1 MVRSWGVG
9 RTVKSVALVPVP
21 LAFVTVIGP
30 VLAPVGTTAVIWVEE
45 LTVKLVEATPPNFTE
60 VVPVKFVPTIVTEVP
75 AGPLVGENEVIVGE
89 PAGVTVKFDEL
100 VAVPPGVV
108 RLILPV
114 CAPEGTTAVIW
125 VFELTVKVVALVFL
139 NFTSV
144 APVRLVPVMT
154 TEVPTGPLIGT
165 KEVIVGAGTVVT
177 VKFTALVAVPSG
189 VVTLIFPVVAPFG
202 TVAVIWLSEFT
213 VKAAEVA
220 PNFTELAPVNPVPL
234 IVTRVPTGPL
244 VGEKPV
250 MVGGVGPVTVKS
262 WALVAV
268 PEGVVT
274 AIFPVVAPEGTIAV
288 SWVPEG
294 FHENVVALVT
304 LNFTDVV
311 PTKLDPLIVTE
322 DPTGPLVGEKPVML
336 GAHEEPT
343 VKSSRLVAEPSG
355 LTTRILPVVAPV
367 GTVAVMRLGELMVN
381 PAAIPLKSTDV
392 TPWKWFPPMATL
404 VPTGPQAGEKPVIS
418 GGGAA
423 CAAGAARATS
433 TVATA
438 RLRARRRPIGGLR
451 ALIAPPHVR
460 CASSPAL
467 SVPQEGSQRIGQK
480 DEMKTADV
488 LFRFLDRGIRA
499 CEKAPAAS
507 FRSGGSCSCLSLR
520 HTCRLQSQPMEA
532 ATWTAKRVALLR
544 PCS

>member
-30 VLAPVGTTAVIWVEE
+30 VLAPLGTTAVIWVEE

-60 VVPVKFVPTIVTEVP
+60 VVPVKFVPTIVTEIP

-108 RLILPV
+108 TLILPV

-125 VFELTVKVVALVFL
+125 VSELTVKVVALVFL

-144 APVRLVPVMT
+144 APVRLVPVMI
-154 TEVPTGPLIGT
+154 TEVPTGPVIGT

-177 VKFTALVAVPSG
+177 VKFPGLVAVPSG
-189 VVTLIFPVVAPFG
+189 VVTLILPVVAPFG
-202 TVAVIWLSEFT
+202 TVAVICVSEFT
-213 VKAAEVA
+213 VKLAEVV
-220 PNFTELAPVNPVPL
+220 PNFTEVAPVNPVPL
-234 IVTRVPTGPL
+234 IVTRLPTGPL
-244 VGEKPV
+244 VGENPV
-250 MVGGVGPVTVKS
+250 MAGGVGPVTVKS

-274 AIFPVVAPEGTIAV
+274 AILPVVAPDGTVAV
-288 SWVPEG
+288 SWMPEG
-294 FHENVVALVT
+294 FHENVVAFVT

-311 PTKLDPLIVTE
+311 PTKLDPLMVTD

-336 GAHEEPT
+336 GEHAEPT

-355 LTTRILPVVAPV
+355 VTTRILPVVAPV
-367 GTVAVMRLGELMVN
+367 GTVAVMRLPELMVKL
-381 PAAIPLKSTDV
+381 AAIPLKSTDV
-392 TPWKWFPPMATL
+392 APWRWFPPMATL
-404 VPTGPQAGEKPVIS
+404 VPTGPQAGEKAVIS

-423 CAAGAARATS
+423 CAAGAARATTS

-438 RLRARRRPIGGLR
+438 RLRARRQPIRGLR
-451 ALIAPPHVR
+451 ALIAPPRLR

-467 SVPQEGSQRIGQK
+467 SLPQEG
-480 DEMKTADV
+480 E
-488 LFRFLDRGIRA
+488 
-499 CEKAPAAS
+499 PA
-507 FRSGGSCSCLSLR
+507 
-520 HTCRLQSQPMEA
+520 H
-532 ATWTAKRVALLR
+532 R
-544 PCS
+544 PNGRNEDC